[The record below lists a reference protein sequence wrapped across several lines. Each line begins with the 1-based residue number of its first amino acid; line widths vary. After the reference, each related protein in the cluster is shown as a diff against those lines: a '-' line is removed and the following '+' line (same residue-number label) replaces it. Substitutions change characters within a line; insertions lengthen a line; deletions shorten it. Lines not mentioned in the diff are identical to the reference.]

1 MPHGGLAGRDVHDDP
16 LCRPTTQRPAAGA
29 GTGHEWG
36 DEMYA
41 ELPSGLSEE
50 QEAIRTEVHRFGADV
65 LRPTSLQLDRLSPDD
80 VVEASSPLWKVF
92 RAWYELGSH
101 AASLPAA
108 YGGLELDA
116 ATSHALFVELG
127 WAAADLAI
135 SLGVAA
141 MPFQLAAQVALL
153 AGNDRLADEVI
164 RPFVED
170 REARYVGC
178 WAITEP
184 GHGSDTLGVG
194 RAEFHDPAGAGACRA
209 RRDGGDIVVS
219 GQKSAWVSNG
229 SIATHA
235 LLFCTMDEQ
244 RGMAGGAVVMVPL
257 DLPGVSRGAP
267 LDKHGQRALNQG
279 EIFFDEVRVPG
290 WCLLA
295 DPDLYPTALELT
307 LSHANSGMGAVFAGL
322 ARAAFEEALV
332 YARQRVQGGKPIA
345 EHQLVQS
352 KLFTMF
358 ARTQQARALS
368 KTAMVGL
375 SELGGLGGLAH
386 AISSKVTCTD
396 TAFAVASDAVQIYG
410 GTGMVR
416 GLLVE
421 KLLRDARASLIED
434 GVNEFLGLVAAR
446 QLVDSY
452 AC

>member
-1 MPHGGLAGRDVHDDP
+1 
-16 LCRPTTQRPAAGA
+16 
-29 GTGHEWG
+29 
-36 DEMYA
+36 MYA
-41 ELPSGLSEE
+41 EIPSGLSEE
-50 QEAIRTEVHRFGADV
+50 LEALRTEVHRFGADV
-65 LRPTSLQLDRLSPDD
+65 LRPASLQLDVLPPAEVIDRGSQ
-80 VVEASSPLWKVF
+80 LWKVF
-92 RAWYELGSH
+92 RAWYEMGSH
-101 AASLPAA
+101 AAALPAA

-116 ATSHALFVELG
+116 ATSHAIFVEMG

-141 MPFQLAAQVALL
+141 MPFQLAAQVARLS
-153 AGNDRLADEVI
+153 GNDRLVDEMI
-164 RPFVED
+164 RPFVDD

-194 RAEFHDPAGAGACRA
+194 RTEFHDPEGAGTCRA
-209 RRDGGDIVVS
+209 RRDGGDVIVS

-235 LLFCTMDEQ
+235 LLFCTMEEQ

-290 WCLLA
+290 FCLLA
-295 DPDLYPTALELT
+295 DPDMYPTALELT
-307 LSHANSGMGAVFAGL
+307 LSHANSGMGAVFTGL
-322 ARAAFEEALV
+322 ARAAFEEALT
-332 YARQRVQGGKPIA
+332 YARERVQGTKPIA
-345 EHQLVQS
+345 EHQLIQS
-352 KLFTMF
+352 KLFGMF
-358 ARTQQARALS
+358 ARYRQALALS
-368 KTAMVGL
+368 RSVMIGI
-375 SELGGLGGLAH
+375 SELGGIGGLAH

-396 TAFAVASDAVQIYG
+396 TAFAVASDAVQVYG

-421 KLLRDARASLIED
+421 KLLRDARASMIED
-434 GVNEFLGLVAAR
+434 GVNDFLGLVAAR

-452 AC
+452 VC

>member
-1 MPHGGLAGRDVHDDP
+1 MYTEMPTGLTD
-16 LCRPTTQRPAAGA
+16 
-29 GTGHEWG
+29 
-36 DEMYA
+36 
-41 ELPSGLSEE
+41 E
-50 QEAIRTEVHRFGADV
+50 QEVICAEMHRFGAEL
-65 LRPTSLQLDRLSPDD
+65 LRPTSLVLDRLPAEE
-80 VVEASSPLWKVF
+80 VVAPGSPLWKVF
-92 RAWYELGSH
+92 RAWYELGNH
-101 AASLPAA
+101 AASLPACF
-108 YGGLELDA
+108 GGLELDA
-116 ATSHALFVELG
+116 ATQHGVFMEMG

-135 SLGVAA
+135 SLGVSS
-141 MPFQLAAQVALL
+141 MPFQIAAQVAQLT
-153 AGNDRLADEVI
+153 GNDELVEQIV

-194 RAEFHDPAGAGACRA
+194 RAEFSDPKVTGGCRA
-209 RRDGGDIVVS
+209 RRDGEDFVVS

-235 LLFCTMDEQ
+235 LLFCTMEEQ
-244 RGMAGGAVVMVPL
+244 RGMAGGAVLVVPL
-257 DLPGVSRGAP
+257 DRPGVTRGAP

-290 WCLLA
+290 YCLLA
-295 DPDLYPTALELT
+295 DPETYPLALEMT
-307 LSHANSGMGAVFAGL
+307 LSNANTAMSVIFTGL
-322 ARAAFEEALV
+322 ARAAFEEALA
-332 YARQRVQGGKPIA
+332 YARERVQGGKTIA

-358 ARTQQARALS
+358 ARYQQARAFS
-368 KTAMVGL
+368 HAVMTGL
-375 SELGGLGGLAH
+375 SALGGTGGLAH
-386 AISSKVTCTD
+386 AISAKVTCTD
-396 TAFAVASDAVQIYG
+396 TALAVASDAIQVYG
-410 GTGMVR
+410 GTGLVR

-446 QLVDSY
+446 QVVDSY

>member
-1 MPHGGLAGRDVHDDP
+1 
-16 LCRPTTQRPAAGA
+16 
-29 GTGHEWG
+29 
-36 DEMYA
+36 MYA
-41 ELPSGLSEE
+41 EIPSGLSEE
-50 QEAIRTEVHRFGADV
+50 QQALRSEIHRFGADV
-65 LRPTSLQLDRLSPDD
+65 LRPVSMQLDTLSPAD
-80 VVEASSPLWKVF
+80 VVDKGSQLWKVF
-92 RAWYELGSH
+92 RTWYEMGSH
-101 AASLPAA
+101 AAGLPAA
-108 YGGLELDA
+108 YGGLELDPS
-116 ATSHALFVELG
+116 TSHAVFVEMG
-127 WAAADLAI
+127 WAASDLAI

-153 AGNDRLADEVI
+153 AGNDRLVDEMI

-194 RAEFHDPAGAGACRA
+194 RAEFHDPAAAGACRA
-209 RRDGGDIVVS
+209 RRDGDDFIVS

-235 LLFCTMDEQ
+235 LLFCTMEEQ

-290 WCLLA
+290 FCLLA
-295 DPDLYPTALELT
+295 DPDMYPTALELT
-307 LSHANSGMGAVFAGL
+307 LSHANSGMGAVFTGL
-322 ARAAFEEALV
+322 ARAAFEEALT
-332 YARQRVQGGKPIA
+332 YARERVQGTKTIA

-352 KLFTMF
+352 KLFSMF
-358 ARTQQARALS
+358 TRYRQAWALS
-368 KTAMVGL
+368 RSVMIGL
-375 SELGGLGGLAH
+375 SELGGIGGLAH

-396 TAFAVASDAVQIYG
+396 AAFALASDAIQIYG

-416 GLLVE
+416 GMLVE
-421 KLLRDARASLIED
+421 KLLRDARASMIED

-452 AC
+452 VC

>member
-1 MPHGGLAGRDVHDDP
+1 
-16 LCRPTTQRPAAGA
+16 
-29 GTGHEWG
+29 
-36 DEMYA
+36 MYA
-41 ELPSGLSEE
+41 EIPSGLAEE
-50 QEAIRTEVHRFGADV
+50 HEALRSEVHRFGADV
-65 LRPTSLQLDRLSPDD
+65 LRPASLQLDALPPAEVIDRGS
-80 VVEASSPLWKVF
+80 ELWKVY
-92 RAWYELGSH
+92 RAWYEMGNH

-108 YGGLELDA
+108 YGGLELDP
-116 ATSHALFVELG
+116 ATSHAVFVEMG

-141 MPFQLAAQVALL
+141 MPFQLAAQVAMLS
-153 AGNDRLADEVI
+153 GNDRLVDEMI

-194 RAEFHDPAGAGACRA
+194 RAEFHDPAAAGACRA
-209 RRDGGDIVVS
+209 RRHGDDVIVS

-235 LLFCTMDEQ
+235 LLFCTMEEQ

-290 WCLLA
+290 FCLLA
-295 DPDLYPTALELT
+295 EPDLYPTALELT
-307 LSHANSGMGAVFAGL
+307 LSHANSGMGAVFTGL
-322 ARAAFEEALV
+322 ARAAFEEALT
-332 YARQRVQGGKPIA
+332 YARERVQGTKPIA

-352 KLFTMF
+352 KLFGMF
-358 ARTQQARALS
+358 ARYRQALALS
-368 KTAMVGL
+368 RSVMVGI
-375 SELGGLGGLAH
+375 SELGGIGGLAH

-396 TAFAVASDAVQIYG
+396 AAFSVASDAVQVYG

-434 GVNEFLGLVAAR
+434 GVNDFLGLVAAR

-452 AC
+452 VC

>member
-1 MPHGGLAGRDVHDDP
+1 
-16 LCRPTTQRPAAGA
+16 
-29 GTGHEWG
+29 
-36 DEMYA
+36 MYA
-41 ELPSGLSEE
+41 EIPSGLAEE
-50 QEAIRTEVHRFGADV
+50 HEALRSEVHRFGADV
-65 LRPTSLQLDRLSPDD
+65 LRPASLQLDALPPAEVIDRGS
-80 VVEASSPLWKVF
+80 ELWKVY
-92 RAWYELGSH
+92 RAWYEMGNH

-108 YGGLELDA
+108 YGGLELDP
-116 ATSHALFVELG
+116 ATSHAVFVEMG

-141 MPFQLAAQVALL
+141 MPFQLAAQVAMLS
-153 AGNDRLADEVI
+153 GNDRLVDEMI

-194 RAEFHDPAGAGACRA
+194 RAEFHDPAAAGACRA
-209 RRDGGDIVVS
+209 RRHGDDVIVS

-229 SIATHA
+229 SITTHA
-235 LLFCTMDEQ
+235 LLFCTMEEQ

-290 WCLLA
+290 FCLLA
-295 DPDLYPTALELT
+295 EPDLYPTALELT
-307 LSHANSGMGAVFAGL
+307 LSHANSGMGAVFTGL
-322 ARAAFEEALV
+322 ARAAFEEALT
-332 YARQRVQGGKPIA
+332 YARERVQGTKPIA

-352 KLFTMF
+352 KLFGMF
-358 ARTQQARALS
+358 ARYRQALALS
-368 KTAMVGL
+368 RSVMVGI
-375 SELGGLGGLAH
+375 SELGGIGGLAH

-396 TAFAVASDAVQIYG
+396 AAFSVASDAVQVYG

-434 GVNEFLGLVAAR
+434 GVNDFLGLVAAR

-452 AC
+452 VC

>member
-1 MPHGGLAGRDVHDDP
+1 
-16 LCRPTTQRPAAGA
+16 
-29 GTGHEWG
+29 
-36 DEMYA
+36 MYA
-41 ELPSGLSEE
+41 EIPSGLPEE
-50 QEAIRTEVHRFGADV
+50 LDALRAEVHRFGADV
-65 LRPTSLQLDRLSPDD
+65 MRPASLQLDMLAPSDVIAPD
-80 VVEASSPLWKVF
+80 SQLWKVF
-92 RAWYELGSH
+92 RTWYEMGSH
-101 AASLPAA
+101 AATLPAA
-108 YGGLELDA
+108 YGGLDLDA
-116 ATSHALFVELG
+116 ATSHAIYVEMG
-127 WAAADLAI
+127 WAASDLAI
-135 SLGVAA
+135 SLGVSA

-153 AGNDRLADEVI
+153 VGNDRVVDEVV

-194 RAEFHDPAGAGACRA
+194 RAEFHDPAGAGTCRV
-209 RRDGGDIVVS
+209 RREGGDLVVS

-235 LLFCTMDEQ
+235 LLFCTMEEE
-244 RGMAGGAVVMVPL
+244 RGMAGGAVLLVPL

-279 EIFFDEVRVPG
+279 EIFFDDVRVPG
-290 WCLLA
+290 FCLLA
-295 DPDLYPTALELT
+295 EPDMYPLVLELT
-307 LSHANSGMGAVFAGL
+307 LSHANSGMGAVFTGL
-322 ARAAFEEALV
+322 ARAAFEEALA

-358 ARTQQARALS
+358 ARYRQAWALS
-368 KTAMVGL
+368 RSVMVGISDL
-375 SELGGLGGLAH
+375 DGIGGLAH
-386 AISSKVTCTD
+386 AITAKVTCTES
-396 TAFAVASDAVQIYG
+396 AFAIASDAVQVHG

-416 GLLVE
+416 GLVVE